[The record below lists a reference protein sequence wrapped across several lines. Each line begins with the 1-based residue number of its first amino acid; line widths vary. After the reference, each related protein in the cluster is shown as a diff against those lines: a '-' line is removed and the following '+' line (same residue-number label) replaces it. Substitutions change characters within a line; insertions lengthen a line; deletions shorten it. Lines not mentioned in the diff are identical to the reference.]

1 MKITIREEGKY
12 TAPGEGVGVFF
23 EDLNYDL
30 DGGLYAEMLENRNF
44 EAKDVHGEWDN
55 YIVEND
61 GGYGWTPTGEGVAL
75 KIKWDRPLFIENPHY
90 LRLTVQKAGEGVKNK
105 AYDGIYLQKGMGY
118 TISFYARSY
127 DYKKKLWVGV
137 FDGGKAVLAKKVRL
151 RPDGK
156 WHRYEFHMKSR
167 VDLDKASFE
176 VRMTE
181 AGAIHLDCFSMMPDN
196 AVKGIFRRDLAEMLR
211 DLDALLALRSDAGRG
226 VL

>member
-75 KIKWDRPLFIENPHY
+75 KIKSPALHRKPALSAPHRP
-90 LRLTVQKAGEGVKNK
+90 
-105 AYDGIYLQKGMGY
+105 KG
-118 TISFYARSY
+118 
-127 DYKKKLWVGV
+127 
-137 FDGGKAVLAKKVRL
+137 
-151 RPDGK
+151 
-156 WHRYEFHMKSR
+156 
-167 VDLDKASFE
+167 
-176 VRMTE
+176 
-181 AGAIHLDCFSMMPDN
+181 
-196 AVKGIFRRDLAEMLR
+196 
-211 DLDALLALRSDAGRG
+211 GRG
-226 VL
+226 RQK